1 MEVRFGHGDP
11 GNVRTQHSS
20 PLVQVAE
27 ALDRL
32 AARVERDCNV
42 EASEGVGPIEPEW
55 ARVLDELAVVADEC
69 RAVLDRPD
77 ILSVLMKDPAW

>member
-1 MEVRFGHGDP
+1 MA
-11 GNVRTQHSS
+11 TQGTLSADSS
-20 PLVQVAE
+20 PLVRVAE

-32 AARVERDCNV
+32 AARVEHDCNV
-42 EASEGVGPIEPEW
+42 EASEGIGPIEPEW

>member
-1 MEVRFGHGDP
+1 MT
-11 GNVRTQHSS
+11 TQEASSAVSS

-55 ARVLDELAVVADEC
+55 ARVLDELAVVADQC
-69 RAVLDRPD
+69 RTVLDRPD
-77 ILSVLMKDPAW
+77 VLSVLTKDPAW